1 MQPTLPPLFF
11 SMLGEETQAV
21 TASPASSSQQEE
33 STVTIPAELL
43 HHCLVAFSDWGDLA
57 KLSCVQKGW
66 SHTLYDAAGQS
77 QEAKWELAQNLLQ
90 GTAGLA
96 QNFDAAVRLL
106 LELAG
111 VETDD
116 KNLPVREQN
125 NNSENEQVN
134 NKKECFSPAMKA
146 LAQCFFEGNG
156 VSKNN
161 DAGVAWLEA
170 AAAADLGQD
179 MDAAH
184 ELALVFEYGRHGVEN
199 DIVAAAEWFTKAATA
214 GHIEAM
220 AELGLC
226 YELGC
231 GVEQSD
237 TDALD
242 WYMKAAN
249 AGHITSKFS
258 VAEAFEEAR
267 GVPQS
272 DEEACIWYYKAA
284 IAGDH
289 DSKMALRRL
298 EEIARIVCP
307 GVRAVLDA

>member
-11 SMLGEETQAV
+11 SMLGEETQTV
-21 TASPASSSQQEE
+21 TASSPEASVE
-33 STVTIPAELL
+33 IPVELL
-43 HHCLVAFSDWGDLA
+43 HRCLVDFSDWGDLA

-66 SHTLYDAAGQS
+66 SEIMYDAAGQS
-77 QEAKWELAQNLLQ
+77 QGAKWELAQNLLQ

-96 QNFDAAVRLL
+96 QNFGVAVRLL

-111 VETDD
+111 VETDEQ
-116 KNLPVREQN
+116 NLPLKEKHQKN
-125 NNSENEQVN
+125 NTQ
-134 NKKECFSPAMKA
+134 KDCFSPAMKA
-146 LAQCFFEGNG
+146 LAQCYFEGKG

-170 AAAADLGQD
+170 AASADMGQD

-184 ELALVFEYGRHGVEN
+184 DLALVFEYGRHGVEN
-199 DIVAAAEWFTKAATA
+199 DIVAAADWFTKAATA

-249 AGHITSKFS
+249 AGHVTSKFS

-272 DEEACIWYYKAA
+272 DEEACLWYYKAA
-284 IAGDH
+284 IEGDH
-289 DSKMALRRL
+289 DSKMALHRL

-307 GVRAVLDA
+307 GVRAVLEA